1 MHCTSGYGWLLQVCK
16 KEGKK
21 IQNVVFTYLG
31 GVKVAVLEPFPTL
44 FILRSCSVEKRGRWE
59 VKRDQYL

>member
-1 MHCTSGYGWLLQVCK
+1 MQ
-16 KEGKK
+16 EEKK

-31 GVKVAVLEPFPTL
+31 GVKVALLEPFPTL
-44 FILRSCSVEKRGRWE
+44 FILRFTSVDYVRLRSYVRKRGRWE

>member
-1 MHCTSGYGWLLQVCK
+1 MQ
-16 KEGKK
+16 EEKK

-31 GVKVAVLEPFPTL
+31 GVKVALLEPFPTL
-44 FILRSCSVEKRGRWE
+44 FILRFNSVDYVRLRSCSVGKRGRWE